1 MKNMLK
7 LLNSFFLVFLFV
19 FFAKMQA
26 QNDTIAKN
34 KNLFFKDVRFGG
46 GLGLAVG
53 NGYSDLYF
61 SPTAFKPLNHL
72 TTIGF
77 GIIGS
82 YVKNRDFFTSTMYG
96 VSVIGLV
103 NPIQE
108 MQLSAE
114 VEQLRVNLKYNTD
127 SGFKTTDN
135 FWNTAL
141 FLGIGYRSDG
151 VTIGMRYNV
160 LYREKNNVYS
170 QAWMPFVRIIF

>member
-53 NGYSDLYF
+53 NGYIDLYF

-72 TTIGF
+72 TTIGL

-82 YVKNRDFFTSTMYG
+82 YVKNRDF
-96 VSVIGLV
+96 LL
-103 NPIQE
+103 
-108 MQLSAE
+108 QLCM
-114 VEQLRVNLKYNTD
+114 
-127 SGFKTTDN
+127 GF
-135 FWNTAL
+135 
-141 FLGIGYRSDG
+141 R
-151 VTIGMRYNV
+151 
-160 LYREKNNVYS
+160 
-170 QAWMPFVRIIF
+170 